1 MTRVLHRTE
10 PSIGAVLFRRGVIF
24 WLVAILA
31 AAAAPVSADECIS
44 MRGARI
50 YASDF
55 GTQGFKVSLNDGA
68 HPSARLFTFDLK
80 GKEKTVWTAKL
91 LNIPTD
97 VYVAD
102 DRPMVVA
109 ISSGPCTA
117 SREHAVVMYGSKGA
131 VLADYRL
138 FDLLSKED
146 VNAHVE
152 SSISGASWAE
162 DARFRFDYQANQVV
176 IALAWGRQIRLDLA
190 TGRLA
195 SVDK

>member
-1 MTRVLHRTE
+1 MTTPLHWTE
-10 PSIGAVLFRRGVIF
+10 RCTDAALFRRSVIV

-68 HPSARLFTFDLK
+68 HPSSRLFTFDLK

-102 DRPMVVA
+102 DRPVVVA
-109 ISSGPCTA
+109 ISSGPCSA
-117 SREHAVVMYGSKGA
+117 ALEHAVVMYGSNGA

-138 FDLLSKED
+138 FDLLIEEEL
-146 VNAHVE
+146 NAHVTR
-152 SSISGASWAE
+152 SISGWWWAE
-162 DARFRFDYQANQVV
+162 HARFRFDYEGKQMV
-176 IALAWGRQIRLDLA
+176 IALAWGRQI
-190 TGRLA
+190 
-195 SVDK
+195 